1 MNFALKRNE
10 LLQGLE
16 QVRSR
21 VRQLEAELEQ
31 CQTQEQRMI
40 GAIMLCEEGLAE
52 EAAAQPPALE
62 PEVGLPA
69 AENDD

>member
-10 LLQGLE
+10 LLHGLE

-31 CQTQEQRMI
+31 CQAQEQRLV
-40 GAIMLCEEGLAE
+40 GAIMLCEEGLAAQAKEDQAKEDE
-52 EAAAQPPALE
+52 EE
-62 PEVGLPA
+62 PGDG
-69 AENDD
+69 AEG